1 MNANEKK
8 PVKKKKTVMKN
19 TVVSDQNHFG
29 YLSIEINLTFNE
41 AVRASDDPEFC
52 DVCNTI

>member
-1 MNANEKK
+1 
-8 PVKKKKTVMKN
+8 MKN

-29 YLSIEINLTFNE
+29 NLSIEINLTFNE